1 MSFPARSSRIVAVLV
16 AMGILVVGCG
26 TTQDT
31 TDPPVDD
38 SATTDCDLV
47 DRAIEAA
54 SRASQS
60 AIAQSQER
68 KLRAE
73 ADYEL
78 LEENPK
84 KYWKQRRQEAIEGG
98 MDPEEAK
105 ERYNINSFTP
115 MHLERFNDPQADG
128 DRAYVESFTAAA
140 SGLWPQVQDPDLKIA
155 LRGLGE
161 GSNQE
166 SNFRAIASICNIP
179 LS

>member
-1 MSFPARSSRIVAVLV
+1 MSFLARCSRIAAVWVVLGV
-16 AMGILVVGCG
+16 LLVGCE
-26 TTQDT
+26 TPQDT
-31 TDPPVDD
+31 MNPPVSD
-38 SATTDCDLV
+38 STTDCDLV
-47 DRAIEAA
+47 DRALNAA
-54 SRASQS
+54 SRASES

-73 ADYEL
+73 ADQKL

-84 KYWKQRRQEAIEGG
+84 KYWRQRRQKAIEGG

-105 ERYNINSFTP
+105 ERYNMNSFTP
-115 MHLERFNDPQADG
+115 AHLERFNDPQADG

-161 GSNQE
+161 GSSQD

>member
-1 MSFPARSSRIVAVLV
+1 MSFPARSSRIVAVWV

-26 TTQDT
+26 STQETTNA
-31 TDPPVDD
+31 PVSD
-38 SATTDCDLV
+38 SATDCDLV
-47 DRAIEAA
+47 DRAIDAA

-73 ADYEL
+73 ADHEL
-78 LEENPK
+78 LEDNPK

-98 MDPEEAK
+98 MDSEEAK

-115 MHLERFNDPQADG
+115 AHLERFNDPQADG